1 MARFELSEAAD
12 RDLTDIYRYSYRQ
25 FGADRADTYLFGLEE
40 CFSRLAQFPELGR
53 PIEHLRPGY
62 FRFEHAR
69 HTVFYVRSGAGIRVV
84 RVLHERMDP
93 ERHL

>member
-12 RDLTDIYRYSYRQ
+12 RDLAGIYRYSYRQ
-25 FGADRADTYLFGLEE
+25 FGANQADAYLDALEQCFG
-40 CFSRLAQFPELGR
+40 RLAAFPQLGR
-53 PIEHLRPGY
+53 SIDLLRRGY
-62 FRFEHAR
+62 FRFEHAS
-69 HTVFYVRSGAGIRVV
+69 HTIFYVKVAGGVRII

>member
-25 FGADRADTYLFGLEE
+25 FGADQADAYLFGLEE
-40 CFSRLAQFPELGR
+40 CFARLAQFPELGR
-53 PIEHLRPGY
+53 SIAYLRRGY
-62 FRFEHAR
+62 FRFEHAS
-69 HTVFYVRSGAGIRVV
+69 HTVFYVRSGEGIRVV